1 MTKVILINGK
11 AGHGKDTFARILGE
25 EIEKRGKTFLTLHF
39 ADLVKFYATQY
50 QKWDGQK
57 DQQGRALLQKIGND
71 TFRDY
76 DLDYW
81 ARITAECAAVF
92 GKYFNYDY
100 ILIPDTRYPN
110 EIEQVKK
117 YNSNTCV
124 VKIVRR
130 DENGNIYNNPNLTKE
145 QKQNPSETSL
155 DNYSEFDYI
164 ITNYDYDFEY
174 LKEASNYI
182 LDLE

>member
-1 MTKVILINGK
+1 MAKVFLISGK
-11 AGHGKDTFARILGE
+11 AGHGKDTFARVLSE
-25 EIEKRGKTFLTLHF
+25 EIKKREKTFLILHF
-39 ADLVKFYATQY
+39 ADLVKYYARQY
-50 QKWDGQK
+50 LEWDGEK
-57 DQQGRALLQKIGND
+57 NEYGRALLQCIGND

-76 DLDYW
+76 DSNYW

-110 EIEQVKK
+110 EIEEVKK
-117 YNSNTCV
+117 YNSNSCV
-124 VKIVRR
+124 IKVVRR
-130 DENGNIYNNPNLTKE
+130 DEYGNIYNNPNLTEE
-145 QKQNPSETSL
+145 QKNNPSETSL